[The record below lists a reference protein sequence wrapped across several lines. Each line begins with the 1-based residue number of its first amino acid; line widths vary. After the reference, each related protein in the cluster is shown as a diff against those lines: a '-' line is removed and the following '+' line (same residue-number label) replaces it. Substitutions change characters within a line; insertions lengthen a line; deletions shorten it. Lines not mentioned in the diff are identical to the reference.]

1 MVNGNTNTA
10 AAAGDWL
17 MEEERMLKEMEH
29 DFEDET
35 RITARLIDLIC
46 EMTIDQQLDL
56 LRELDTRD
64 YRGGRSDY
72 RRSRKIAVDYEIDN
86 RIHRDFI
93 QDISAAGVFIGTHSP
108 PAVGELITLSFSVAK
123 GKKPITITG
132 RIVRSNDRGFA
143 VDFRRSTRKEAVE

>member
-1 MVNGNTNTA
+1 MSETE
-10 AAAGDWL
+10 D
-17 MEEERMLKEMEH
+17 K
-29 DFEDET
+29 FEDET

-56 LRELDTRD
+56 LRELDTKE

-86 RIHRDFI
+86 CIHRDFI
-93 QDISAAGVFIGTHSP
+93 QDISTAGVFIETHSP
-108 PAVGELITLSFSVAK
+108 PSVGELITLSFSVTK
-123 GKKPITITG
+123 GKQPINITG

-143 VDFRRSTRKEAVE
+143 VDFRPSSRKETTA

>member
-1 MVNGNTNTA
+1 MYGVNA
-10 AAAGDWL
+10 RSIVK
-17 MEEERMLKEMEH
+17 EEQGLREVEH
-29 DFEDET
+29 EFEDET

-56 LRELDTRD
+56 LRKLDTKD

-93 QDISAAGVFIGTHSP
+93 QDISTAGVFIETHSP
-108 PAVGELITLSFSVAK
+108 PAVGELITLSFSVTK
-123 GKKPITITG
+123 GKKPIIITG

-143 VDFRRSTRKEAVE
+143 VDFRRSARKEASG

>member
-1 MVNGNTNTA
+1 MQHE
-10 AAAGDWL
+10 L
-17 MEEERMLKEMEH
+17 
-29 DFEDET
+29 EDET

-46 EMTIDQQLDL
+46 EMTIEQQLNL

-93 QDISAAGVFIGTHSP
+93 QDISAAGVFIETQSP
-108 PAVGELITLSFSVAK
+108 PAVGELITLSFSVSE

-143 VDFRRSTRKEAVE
+143 VDFRRRNSKKNSP

>member
-1 MVNGNTNTA
+1 MNTI
-10 AAAGDWL
+10 D
-17 MEEERMLKEMEH
+17 H
-29 DFEDET
+29 DYEDET

-46 EMTIDQQLDL
+46 EMTIEQQLDL

-93 QDISAAGVFIGTHSP
+93 QDISAAGVFIEAQSP
-108 PAVGELITLSFSVAK
+108 PSVGELITLSFSVAK
-123 GKKPITITG
+123 GKKPVTITG

-143 VDFRRSTRKEAVE
+143 VDFRRSTRKETSE

>member
-1 MVNGNTNTA
+1 MQYE
-10 AAAGDWL
+10 L
-17 MEEERMLKEMEH
+17 
-29 DFEDET
+29 EDET

-46 EMTIDQQLDL
+46 EMTIEQQLNL

-93 QDISAAGVFIGTHSP
+93 QDISAAGVFIETQSP
-108 PAVGELITLSFSVAK
+108 PAVGELITLSFSVSE

-143 VDFRRSTRKEAVE
+143 VDFRRRNSKKNSP